1 MAAKKDALSKRGQQ
15 SQLMEPKREISA
27 ALRQSPITA

>member
-1 MAAKKDALSKRGQQ
+1 MHSKVLRIRDQQ
-15 SQLMEPKREISA
+15 SQSMEPKREISA